1 MAMSMIV
8 ERRFLYGLA
17 LYFRQVELSLHR
29 SHDHEWEELIRLI
42 SDASPP
48 REVLDA
54 MLLDYPKHAVPDNS
68 ANVLVRR
75 CLCALRI
82 RTRTLFMTSQEI
94 DETNALLGELIRM
107 FDGGYPERERLS
119 RIRLRFSSLSDRLGS
134 RLGSRLELA
143 NAPIVHIG
151 QAEHL
156 RTFPL
161 SHFVGRE
168 WPKLDVTRR

>member
-1 MAMSMIV
+1 MAMPMIV

-17 LYFRQVELSLHR
+17 LYFRQVALSLHR
-29 SHDHEWEELIRLI
+29 CHDHEWEELIRLI

-54 MLLDYPKHAVPDNS
+54 MLSNHERHAVPDNS

-82 RTRTLFMTSQEI
+82 RTRTVFMTWQETE
-94 DETNALLGELIRM
+94 ETCALLGELIRM
-107 FDGGYPERERLS
+107 FDGGYPECERLS
-119 RIRLRFSSLSDRLGS
+119 RIRLRFASLSGRLGS
-134 RLGSRLELA
+134 RLGWRLKVA
-143 NAPIVHIG
+143 NAPVVHLG
-151 QAEHL
+151 QAGHL

-168 WPKLDVTRR
+168 WPGPMAFR

>member
-1 MAMSMIV
+1 MIV

-29 SHDHEWEELIRLI
+29 CYDHEWEELIRLI
-42 SDASPP
+42 SDSSPP
-48 REVLDA
+48 REVLGA
-54 MLLDYPKHAVPDNS
+54 MLSTRDIQTVPDNS
-68 ANVLVRR
+68 PNALVLR

-82 RTRTLFMTSQEI
+82 GTRAVFMTSQETE
-94 DETNALLGELIRM
+94 ETCALLGELIRM
-107 FDGGYPERERLS
+107 FDGGYPEREHLS
-119 RIRLRFSSLSDRLGS
+119 RIRLRFASLSGRLGS
-134 RLGSRLELA
+134 RLGSRLKLA

-168 WPKLDVTRR
+168 WPKLDTSGP